1 MAEGDE
7 PVEPQGG
14 DGGNEPETD
23 WKAEARKWEKRSKEN
38 AEKARAYDKLQE
50 QSKTELQKAQEEAAA
65 YKRQVDDLNAKA
77 EADAARAKV
86 ARDTGVPAEL
96 IAGDDEDSMR
106 QFAEAVAKWGK
117 PSSAPRTRRP
127 GSFANDAGESKDAAK
142 RELARRIFGSDQ

>member
-1 MAEGDE
+1 MADE
-7 PVEPQGG
+7 NEPEEKGEEPA
-14 DGGNEPETD
+14 EPETD
-23 WKAEARKWEKRSKEN
+23 WKAEARKWERRSKEN
-38 AEKARAYDKLQE
+38 AEKAKAYDELQE
-50 QSKTELQKAQEEAAA
+50 QSKTELQKAREQAAA